1 MISAVI
7 PAFNEA
13 ERIEKTLCALR
24 EVPDLEEILV
34 VDDGS
39 ADRTATIADRAGATV
54 LRLPENRGKGHAL
67 TIGAKAAHG
76 DILLLLD
83 ADLQESAAEAVKL
96 LAPVLSGEA
105 DMTIATFPV
114 IPGAGGGVGL
124 VVRLARFGIRR
135 ITGRT
140 MIAPLSGQ
148 RALRRAVLDRT
159 EGFAGGFGAE
169 VGLTIDALCA
179 GFRVLEVPTEMTH
192 RITGRD
198 IGAALH
204 RARQF
209 LAVLRALW
217 ARRRKRCS
225 DSPR

>member
-1 MISAVI
+1 MISVII
-7 PAFNEA
+7 PAYNEA
-13 ERIEKTLCALR
+13 ERIEKTLCALH
-24 EVPDLEEILV
+24 EIPDLEEILV

-39 ADRTATIADRAGATV
+39 TDSTAQIADRAGATV
-54 LRLPENRGKGHAL
+54 LRLPQNRGKGHAL
-67 TIGAKAAHG
+67 TLGVQATRG

-83 ADLQESAAEAVKL
+83 ADLGESATEAVKL
-96 LAPVLSGEA
+96 LAPVLNDEA

-124 VVRLARFGIRR
+124 VVRLARSGIRR
-135 ITGRT
+135 ITGRA

-148 RALRRAVLDRT
+148 RALRRAVLNET

-198 IGAALH
+198 AGAVRH

-209 LAVLRALW
+209 LAVLCALQ
-217 ARRRKRCS
+217 ARRGKRCNT
-225 DSPR
+225 SPR

>member
-1 MISAVI
+1 MISVII
-7 PAFNEA
+7 PAWNEA

-24 EVPDLEEILV
+24 EIPDLEEILV
-34 VDDGS
+34 IDDGS
-39 ADRTATIADRAGATV
+39 ADGTAQIAERAGATV
-54 LRLPENRGKGHAL
+54 LRLPENRGKGYAL
-67 TIGAKAAHG
+67 TIGVEAARG

-96 LAPVLSGEA
+96 LTPVLHDEA

-124 VVRLARFGIRR
+124 VVRLARYGIRR

-148 RALRRAVLDRT
+148 RALRRAVLHAT
-159 EGFAGGFGAE
+159 EGFDAGFGAE

-179 GFRVLEVPTEMTH
+179 GLRVLEVPTQMSH

-198 IGAALH
+198 ARATLH

-209 LAVLRALW
+209 VAVLRALW
-217 ARRRKRCS
+217 ARRGRQCS
-225 DSPR
+225 HSPR